1 MLSRVAQVSDE
12 TVVVVNDAAR
22 ASALPLD
29 KDVVA
34 AVDRYPGSGSLGGI
48 FTGLEA
54 ARADWALV
62 VACDMPFLNVPLLR
76 RILSLRAGRDAVV
89 PIVEGRPEPTH
100 AAYSK
105 RCLPHIERRLQ
116 ANDLKISR
124 FFEDVEVEYLP
135 QSAVDEYD
143 AEHLSFFNVNT
154 EQDLERARQIA
165 GEERSGG
172 RIVVELFGM
181 ARISS
186 GRSEV
191 EIRVPLDGGMERIVE
206 TLADA
211 CPVLVGIA
219 IREDRTGLLDSYT
232 FNLNGTTFV
241 SSQTSRLREG
251 DRLLLFSSLAGG

>member
-1 MLSRVAQVSDE
+1 MQHFGLKSPLAGEPLIRRVLSSVAQVTDQ

-22 ASALPLD
+22 ASELPLS

-34 AVDRYPGSGSLGGI
+34 AVDRYPGAGSLGGI

-89 PIVEGRPEPTH
+89 PVIEGRPEPTH
-100 AAYSK
+100 AVYSR

-124 FFEDVEVEYLP
+124 FFEDVDVEYLP
-135 QSAVDEYD
+135 HSTVDEYD
-143 AEHLSFFNVNT
+143 PDHLSFFNINT

-165 GEERSGG
+165 GEQR
-172 RIVVELFGM
+172 
-181 ARISS
+181 
-186 GRSEV
+186 
-191 EIRVPLDGGMERIVE
+191 
-206 TLADA
+206 
-211 CPVLVGIA
+211 
-219 IREDRTGLLDSYT
+219 
-232 FNLNGTTFV
+232 
-241 SSQTSRLREG
+241 
-251 DRLLLFSSLAGG
+251 